1 MARAPLDECGA
12 ESLFQCHELAAD
24 GCQRQTQL
32 AASRRQVACIRNL
45 HEHAHRREFIH
56 GPIIAKNGKMI
67 HQISGYSPSPGDSIL
82 SSLED
87 DTEERAMK
95 ICVFGAGAIGG
106 YMAGEVGLAGP
117 EVCAISRRGHPS
129 ALRNHGLT
137 LIAEGQTRPVNLPAS
152 DDPMAF
158 GPQDVV
164 ICALKAQQAHASA
177 AAFAPLLGPRTA
189 VLTAMN
195 GIPWWYFYK
204 ERGPLDGRPLESVDR
219 GAAQWNAIGPE
230 RAIGC
235 VVDPACEVVAPGVI
249 EHRLFK
255 RFTIGEPDGSTS
267 ERIVALRDAL
277 VSAGFDAPIRDTIRW
292 SIWLKLWGNVC
303 FNPISALTL
312 ATLDRVTSEPGLR
325 ALCKSMMA
333 EAQAITTS
341 LGLAIP
347 EQMMERRLNAAG
359 SVFGHK
365 ISMLQ
370 DLERGRSLEIDAL
383 VTAVREIGRLVKV
396 ATPTIDA
403 ALALVQERGRQAGL
417 YGNDAQ
423 R

>member
-1 MARAPLDECGA
+1 MCLSLD
-12 ESLFQCHELAAD
+12 D
-24 GCQRQTQL
+24 R
-32 AASRRQVACIRNL
+32 
-45 HEHAHRREFIH
+45 
-56 GPIIAKNGKMI
+56 
-67 HQISGYSPSPGDSIL
+67 
-82 SSLED
+82 
-87 DTEERAMK
+87 TEERAMK

-106 YMAGEVGLAGP
+106 YMAGELALAGH
-117 EVCAISRRGHPS
+117 EVCAIARGAHLAAIRS
-129 ALRNHGLT
+129 HGLK
-137 LIAEGQTRPVNLPAS
+137 LIVEGQTRTVDLPAS
-152 DDPMAF
+152 DDPAAF

-177 AAFAPLLGPRTA
+177 GAFAPLLGPRTA

-204 ERGPLDGRPLESVDR
+204 ERGPLDGHHLESVDP

-267 ERIVALRDAL
+267 DRIVALRDAL

-292 SIWLKLWGNVC
+292 NIWLKLWGNVC

-333 EAQAITTS
+333 EAQAITAS
-341 LGLAIP
+341 LGLTIP

-359 SVFGHK
+359 SVVGHK

-383 VTAVREIGRLVKV
+383 VTAVQEMGRLVKV

-403 ALALVQERGRQAGL
+403 VLALVQERGRQAGL
-417 YGNDAQ
+417 YSNDISPVDGSDEWSDY
-423 R
+423 RLD

>member
-1 MARAPLDECGA
+1 
-12 ESLFQCHELAAD
+12 
-24 GCQRQTQL
+24 
-32 AASRRQVACIRNL
+32 
-45 HEHAHRREFIH
+45 
-56 GPIIAKNGKMI
+56 
-67 HQISGYSPSPGDSIL
+67 
-82 SSLED
+82 
-87 DTEERAMK
+87 
-95 ICVFGAGAIGG
+95 
-106 YMAGEVGLAGP
+106 
-117 EVCAISRRGHPS
+117 
-129 ALRNHGLT
+129 
-137 LIAEGQTRPVNLPAS
+137 
-152 DDPMAF
+152 
-158 GPQDVV
+158 
-164 ICALKAQQAHASA
+164 
-177 AAFAPLLGPRTA
+177 
-189 VLTAMN
+189 
-195 GIPWWYFYK
+195 
-204 ERGPLDGRPLESVDR
+204 LESVDP

-267 ERIVALRDAL
+267 DRIVALRDAL

-333 EAQAITTS
+333 EAQAITAS
-341 LGLAIP
+341 LGLTIP
-347 EQMMERRLNAAG
+347 KHMMERRLNAAG
-359 SVFGHK
+359 SVVGHK

-383 VTAVREIGRLVKV
+383 VTAVQEIGRLVKV

-417 YGNDAQ
+417 YSNDISPVDGNDECSDY
-423 R
+423 RLD